1 MAEGCGISFA
11 VECDMMTVFLSFY
24 TSWQAVTLTL
34 VENSGR
40 ASIPCMIEKYNP
52 TRTEL
57 HLAEEGVLYPT

>member
-1 MAEGCGISFA
+1 
-11 VECDMMTVFLSFY
+11 MMTVFLSFY
-24 TSWQAVTLTL
+24 TSWQAVPLTL